1 MRFTIEFFR
10 VRSTDDLHATL
21 ERIPVVADDLAAAKL
36 KAKSLFE
43 TLDLPQRPD
52 GLRILVHE
60 EREVFT
66 WNRGDDDDQLAMG
79 EKHPTEMI

>member
-1 MRFTIEFFR
+1 VRFTIEFFR
-10 VRSTDDLHATL
+10 VRSSDDLHATL
-21 ERIPVVADDLAAAKL
+21 ERIPVVAEDLAAAKV

-43 TLDLPQRPD
+43 TLDLPQKPD

-66 WNRGDDDDQLAMG
+66 WNRGRR
-79 EKHPTEMI
+79 